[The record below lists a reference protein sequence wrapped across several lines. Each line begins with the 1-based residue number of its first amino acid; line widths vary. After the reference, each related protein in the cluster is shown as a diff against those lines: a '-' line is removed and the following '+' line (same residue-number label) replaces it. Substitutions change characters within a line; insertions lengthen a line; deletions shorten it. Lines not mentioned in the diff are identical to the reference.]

1 MRGPCKNCEMRAINC
16 HSTCSDYVDYKN
28 KLDAI
33 NEVKRREWEVMDY
46 SFDRKLAMGV
56 GRKI

>member
-1 MRGPCKNCEMRAINC
+1 MRVIGC
-16 HSTCSDYVDYKN
+16 HSTCSDYIDYKD